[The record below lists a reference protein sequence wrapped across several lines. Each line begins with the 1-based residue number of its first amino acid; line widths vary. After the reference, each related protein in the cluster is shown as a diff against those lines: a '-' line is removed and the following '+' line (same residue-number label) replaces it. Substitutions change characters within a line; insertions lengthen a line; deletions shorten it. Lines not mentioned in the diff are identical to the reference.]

1 MEVLK
6 YREIRI
12 LPSEWVEYLTD
23 SSNDKAGAS
32 DNSITADNADITVE
46 IIGNTLRQAGD
57 GLGEVEHVVE
67 VVFLLAGH
75 PGIYRYLSNNH
86 RNIYSIQVQN
96 CSKNTKITVIL
107 YCIIT

>member
-57 GLGEVEHVVE
+57 GLGEVEGVVK
-67 VVFLLAGH
+67 VVFLHTGH
-75 PGIYRYLSNNH
+75 PEICFDPIHFIFSIYTITNYVAKKYTTF
-86 RNIYSIQVQN
+86 NIQQPMSM
-96 CSKNTKITVIL
+96 
-107 YCIIT
+107 